1 MGGRPCIR
9 GLQVTAGM
17 ILGNL
22 GNGVAVDE
30 LLVAYPYIERGDVL
44 EAILYGAW
52 LAQEREVVLAP
63 AA

>member
-1 MGGRPCIR
+1 
-9 GLQVTAGM
+9 M

-30 LLVAYPYIERGDVL
+30 LLVAYPYIERDDVL